1 MKTMFFIA
9 LVSYALAVA
18 LEFTGTAF
26 KKDKLL
32 KTAWYVFLAAFAV
45 TSEAF
50 IVFPAVPPA
59 AFAAAYSFLM
69 ARFCCHRE

>member
-1 MKTMFFIA
+1 MFFIA

-32 KTAWYVFLAAFAV
+32 QEERSL
-45 TSEAF
+45 
-50 IVFPAVPPA
+50 PATEFQRKLRA
-59 AFAAAYSFLM
+59 LFKKYDL
-69 ARFCCHRE
+69 